1 MNTRCPACGFSH
13 CYNSGFTIECWNK
26 TCKFYTKAQFDAVQ
40 EILSK
45 KKTPV
50 NQSLFTITDEEEQ
63 RFVDAFDKAKSSH
76 ILPSIVRKIN
86 PPLSAANTPSSG
98 SVNLKSSPNKGF
110 PLYDDEGFPLLD
122 KDGFHIYDDGT
133 GRDNEYPD
141 YSSFHN
147 NRDDDDNA

>member
-1 MNTRCPACGFSH
+1 MSTRCPACGFSH

-40 EILSK
+40 EVLSK

-63 RFVDAFDKAKSSH
+63 KFVDAFNKTAKSGH

-86 PPLSAANTPSSG
+86 PPLSAANVPSSG
-98 SVNLKSSPNKGF
+98 SVNLRSSPNKVY
-110 PLYDDEGFPLLD
+110 PSLYDDGEENGFPD
-122 KDGFHIYDDGT
+122 FSG
-133 GRDNEYPD
+133 
-141 YSSFHN
+141 FHN
-147 NRDDDDNA
+147 NRDDDDDNA